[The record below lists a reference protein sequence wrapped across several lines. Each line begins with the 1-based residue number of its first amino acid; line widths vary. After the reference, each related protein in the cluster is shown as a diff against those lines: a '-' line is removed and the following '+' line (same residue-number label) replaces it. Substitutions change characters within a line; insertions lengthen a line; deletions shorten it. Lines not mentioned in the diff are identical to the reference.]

1 VRALA
6 VGASGAAPTLRTVIE
21 AYLKRS
27 KVALRPAQRLDNL
40 AMAMSMVASTGG
52 VALLPAY
59 AESFLP
65 PPATS
70 RPLRGTPPTI
80 DLVIGYSKAN
90 TSRIL
95 GLFLSR
101 IEQLRKSP

>member
-1 VRALA
+1 
-6 VGASGAAPTLRTVIE
+6 
-21 AYLKRS
+21 
-27 KVALRPAQRLDNL
+27 
-40 AMAMSMVASTGG
+40 MAMSMVASTRG
-52 VALLPAY
+52 VALLPVH

-65 PPATS
+65 PSVTS
-70 RPLRGTPPTI
+70 RPLRGAPPTI

-101 IEQLRKSP
+101 LDQLRNSR